1 MTDSEIREVAAVL
14 KGAHSVFIAAHIM
27 PDGDC
32 IGSQLALGHALRALG
47 IQVTFSVDDKVPESL
62 GFLAGV
68 SEIARLEPGSQDV
81 FVYVDGSDTKRYG
94 KALDLAKTVNHPVI
108 LIDHHTT
115 NEPFGT
121 YNLVDIYAASTAEIV
136 YRVILALGV
145 TITPAISQALLTG
158 LVTDTLGFRTNGTTP
173 ETLEIAVALLRHG
186 GSIPQIIDHVYNR
199 RAYSS
204 LRVLGFSALESHLGG
219 GIIWSA
225 VDFKTLQSLGSNG
238 SGTSGIVNLLLTVAD
253 ARVAF
258 FLAEREDG
266 RTDLSLR
273 SRADVDVSGVATRL
287 GGGGHKQASGAVLAP
302 PFDTAAARVLDVIR
316 QELGLSQP
324 VPHSA

>member
-14 KGAHSVFIAAHIM
+14 RGAHSVFIAAHIM

-47 IQVTFSVDDKVPESL
+47 IPVTFSVDDKVPESL

-68 SEIARLEPGSQDV
+68 SEIARLEPGNQEV

-94 KALDLAKTVNHPVI
+94 KALNLDKTVNHPVI

-121 YNLVDIYAASTAEIV
+121 YNLVDIRAASTAEIV
-136 YRVILALGV
+136 YRVILALDV
-145 TITPAISQALLTG
+145 TITPAIAQALLTG

-173 ETLEIAVALLRHG
+173 ETLETAVALLRHG

-204 LRVLGFSALESHLGG
+204 LRVLGHAAVESHLGG

-225 VDFKTLQSLGSNG
+225 VDYKTLQSLGSNG
-238 SGTSGIVNLLLTVAD
+238 SGTSGIVNLLLTVGD

-266 RTDLSLR
+266 RIDLSLR

-302 PFDTAAARVLDVIR
+302 PFNTAAPRVLDAIR
-316 QELGLSQP
+316 QELGLRQP
-324 VPHSA
+324 